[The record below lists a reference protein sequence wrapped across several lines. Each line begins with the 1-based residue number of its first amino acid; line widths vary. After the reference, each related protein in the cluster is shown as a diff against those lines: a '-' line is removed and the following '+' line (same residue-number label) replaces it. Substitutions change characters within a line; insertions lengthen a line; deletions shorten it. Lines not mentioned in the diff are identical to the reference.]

1 MYEHDFDVLKD
12 KDTFFLEK
20 VYIEDQIYQ
29 DMANRN
35 TVSSGA
41 YDFQDALEDIGIS
54 GVKEF
59 DGSGIKIGSI
69 ESGIPSNYI
78 NLSGVEYETFGTTQ
92 KSHAFETSSIYAS
105 NAGIANGASIYF
117 AALSNHSFNE
127 CVDWLISKGVNII
140 NRSNGAPTGQYTAD
154 SAYADY
160 IVKETKVTFVVSA
173 GNSGNTNKIGKDYS
187 GSRVVVYHGSCKI
200 LISSMKLVE
209 EPEDFHGKEKA
220 EVYAAMAQKRIGAEI
235 EFVVKTVDEK
245 EFTAVANRVEAM
257 SIRKDNFYLKKSGII
272 KEGACAEARIVAV
285 TPFGVWAE
293 IFGVES
299 FINNRELGYQRIH
312 QPSEFFQT
320 GQRVLVKILSVKK
333 DNGKVRVEASIKQAQ
348 ENPFEK
354 EIWKFAQGSMY
365 LGKVTMVTERG
376 VFVALD
382 GGVECYCK
390 MPTRGRPPRGAR
402 ATVKIVNIDPVKSR
416 VIGFITHIS
425 AKL

>member
-1 MYEHDFDVLKD
+1 MTNKQDLPDTGEELQVSPIETDLESRQDVDDENVGVEQEQAEQNTPTVETGAEETVQPEETEAKPKRKRKKKSNDEGVTSPEKQPEEKPQKQQKQQKVKEQNIITIEDERTVQTERDMAFADLRELQEAARTGRIMTGIIQGFERTD
-12 KDTFFLEK
+12 KDF
-20 VYIEDQIYQ
+20 
-29 DMANRN
+29 
-35 TVSSGA
+35 
-41 YDFQDALEDIGIS
+41 
-54 GVKEF
+54 
-59 DGSGIKIGSI
+59 
-69 ESGIPSNYI
+69 
-78 NLSGVEYETFGTTQ
+78 
-92 KSHAFETSSIYAS
+92 
-105 NAGIANGASIYF
+105 
-117 AALSNHSFNE
+117 
-127 CVDWLISKGVNII
+127 
-140 NRSNGAPTGQYTAD
+140 
-154 SAYADY
+154 
-160 IVKETKVTFVVSA
+160 
-173 GNSGNTNKIGKDYS
+173 S

-320 GQRVLVKILSVKK
+320 GQRVIVKILSVKK
-333 DNGKVRVEASIKQAQ
+333 DNGKIRVDASIKQAQ

>member
-1 MYEHDFDVLKD
+1 MTNKQDLPDTGEELQVSPIETDLESRQDGADENVGVEQEQAEQNTPTVETGAEETVQPEETEPKPKRKRKKKSNDESVTSPEKQPEEKPQKQQKQQKVKEQNIITIEDERTVQTERDMAFADLRELQESARTGRIMTGIIQGFERTD
-12 KDTFFLEK
+12 KDF
-20 VYIEDQIYQ
+20 
-29 DMANRN
+29 
-35 TVSSGA
+35 
-41 YDFQDALEDIGIS
+41 
-54 GVKEF
+54 
-59 DGSGIKIGSI
+59 
-69 ESGIPSNYI
+69 
-78 NLSGVEYETFGTTQ
+78 
-92 KSHAFETSSIYAS
+92 
-105 NAGIANGASIYF
+105 
-117 AALSNHSFNE
+117 
-127 CVDWLISKGVNII
+127 
-140 NRSNGAPTGQYTAD
+140 
-154 SAYADY
+154 
-160 IVKETKVTFVVSA
+160 
-173 GNSGNTNKIGKDYS
+173 S

-209 EPEDFHGKEKA
+209 EPEDFHGKEKE

>member
-1 MYEHDFDVLKD
+1 MTNKQDLPDTGEELQVSPIETDLESRQDGADENVGVEQEQAEQNTPTVETGAEETVQPEETEAKPKRKRKKKSNDESVTIPEKQPEEKPQKQQKQQKVKEQNIITIEDERTVQTERDMAFADLRELQEAARTGRIMTGIIQGFERTD
-12 KDTFFLEK
+12 KDF
-20 VYIEDQIYQ
+20 
-29 DMANRN
+29 
-35 TVSSGA
+35 
-41 YDFQDALEDIGIS
+41 
-54 GVKEF
+54 
-59 DGSGIKIGSI
+59 
-69 ESGIPSNYI
+69 
-78 NLSGVEYETFGTTQ
+78 
-92 KSHAFETSSIYAS
+92 
-105 NAGIANGASIYF
+105 
-117 AALSNHSFNE
+117 
-127 CVDWLISKGVNII
+127 
-140 NRSNGAPTGQYTAD
+140 
-154 SAYADY
+154 
-160 IVKETKVTFVVSA
+160 
-173 GNSGNTNKIGKDYS
+173 S

-320 GQRVLVKILSVKK
+320 GQRVIVKILSVKK
-333 DNGKVRVEASIKQAQ
+333 DNGKIRVDASIKQAQ

-425 AKL
+425 AKI

>member
-1 MYEHDFDVLKD
+1 MTNKQDLPDTGKELQVSPIETDLESRQDGADENVGVEQEQAEQNTPTVETGAEETVQPEETEAKPKRKRKKKSNDESVKSPEKQPEEKPQKQQKQQKVKEQNIITIEDERTVQTERDMAFADLRELQEAARTGRIMTGIIQGFERTD
-12 KDTFFLEK
+12 KDF
-20 VYIEDQIYQ
+20 
-29 DMANRN
+29 
-35 TVSSGA
+35 
-41 YDFQDALEDIGIS
+41 
-54 GVKEF
+54 
-59 DGSGIKIGSI
+59 
-69 ESGIPSNYI
+69 
-78 NLSGVEYETFGTTQ
+78 
-92 KSHAFETSSIYAS
+92 
-105 NAGIANGASIYF
+105 
-117 AALSNHSFNE
+117 
-127 CVDWLISKGVNII
+127 
-140 NRSNGAPTGQYTAD
+140 
-154 SAYADY
+154 
-160 IVKETKVTFVVSA
+160 
-173 GNSGNTNKIGKDYS
+173 S

-320 GQRVLVKILSVKK
+320 GQRVIVKILSVKK
-333 DNGKVRVEASIKQAQ
+333 DNGKIRVDASIKQAQ

-390 MPTRGRPPRGAR
+390 MPARGRPPRGAR

>member
-1 MYEHDFDVLKD
+1 MTNKQDLPDTGEELQVSPTETDLENKQDSADETVGVEQEQAEQNTPMMETGAEETVQPEETEAKPKRKRKKKSNDESVTIPEKQPEEKPQKQQKQQKVKEQNIITIEDERTVQTERDMAFADLRELQEAARTGRIMTGIIQGFERTD
-12 KDTFFLEK
+12 KDF
-20 VYIEDQIYQ
+20 
-29 DMANRN
+29 
-35 TVSSGA
+35 
-41 YDFQDALEDIGIS
+41 
-54 GVKEF
+54 
-59 DGSGIKIGSI
+59 
-69 ESGIPSNYI
+69 
-78 NLSGVEYETFGTTQ
+78 
-92 KSHAFETSSIYAS
+92 
-105 NAGIANGASIYF
+105 
-117 AALSNHSFNE
+117 
-127 CVDWLISKGVNII
+127 
-140 NRSNGAPTGQYTAD
+140 
-154 SAYADY
+154 
-160 IVKETKVTFVVSA
+160 
-173 GNSGNTNKIGKDYS
+173 S

-235 EFVVKTVDEK
+235 ELVVKTVDEK

-333 DNGKVRVEASIKQAQ
+333 DNSKIRVDASIKQAQ

>member
-1 MYEHDFDVLKD
+1 MTNKQDLP
-12 KDTFFLEK
+12 DTGEELQVSPTETDLESKQDSADETVGVEQEQAEQNTPMMETGAEETVQPEETEAKPKRKRKKKSNDESVTIPEKQPEEKPQKQQKQQK
-20 VYIEDQIYQ
+20 VKEQNIITIEDERTVQTER
-29 DMANRN
+29 DMAFADLRELQEAAR
-35 TVSSGA
+35 TGR
-41 YDFQDALEDIGIS
+41 IMTGIIQ
-54 GVKEF
+54 G
-59 DGSGIKIGSI
+59 
-69 ESGIPSNYI
+69 
-78 NLSGVEYETFGTTQ
+78 
-92 KSHAFETSSIYAS
+92 FERT
-105 NAGIANGASIYF
+105 
-117 AALSNHSFNE
+117 
-127 CVDWLISKGVNII
+127 D
-140 NRSNGAPTGQYTAD
+140 
-154 SAYADY
+154 
-160 IVKETKVTFVVSA
+160 
-173 GNSGNTNKIGKDYS
+173 KDYS

-312 QPSEFFQT
+312 QPSEFFRT

>member
-1 MYEHDFDVLKD
+1 MTNKQDLPDTGEELQVSPTETDLESKQDSADETVGVEQEQAEQNTPMMETGAEETVQPEETEAKPKRKRKKKSNDESVTIPEKQPEEKPQKQQKQQKVKEQNIITIEDERTVQTERDMAFADLRELQEAARTGRIMTGIIQGFERTD
-12 KDTFFLEK
+12 KDF
-20 VYIEDQIYQ
+20 
-29 DMANRN
+29 
-35 TVSSGA
+35 
-41 YDFQDALEDIGIS
+41 
-54 GVKEF
+54 
-59 DGSGIKIGSI
+59 
-69 ESGIPSNYI
+69 
-78 NLSGVEYETFGTTQ
+78 
-92 KSHAFETSSIYAS
+92 
-105 NAGIANGASIYF
+105 
-117 AALSNHSFNE
+117 
-127 CVDWLISKGVNII
+127 
-140 NRSNGAPTGQYTAD
+140 
-154 SAYADY
+154 
-160 IVKETKVTFVVSA
+160 
-173 GNSGNTNKIGKDYS
+173 S

-320 GQRVLVKILSVKK
+320 GQRVIVKILSVKK
-333 DNGKVRVEASIKQAQ
+333 DNSKIRVDASIKQAQ

>member
-1 MYEHDFDVLKD
+1 MTNKQDLP
-12 KDTFFLEK
+12 DTGEELQVSPTETDLESKQDSADETVGVEQEQAEQNTPMMETGAEETVQPEETEAKPKRKRKKKSNDESVTIPEKQPEEKTQKQQKQQK
-20 VYIEDQIYQ
+20 VKEQNIITIEDERTVQTER
-29 DMANRN
+29 DMAFADLRELQEAAR
-35 TVSSGA
+35 TGR
-41 YDFQDALEDIGIS
+41 IMTGIIQ
-54 GVKEF
+54 G
-59 DGSGIKIGSI
+59 
-69 ESGIPSNYI
+69 
-78 NLSGVEYETFGTTQ
+78 
-92 KSHAFETSSIYAS
+92 FERT
-105 NAGIANGASIYF
+105 
-117 AALSNHSFNE
+117 
-127 CVDWLISKGVNII
+127 D
-140 NRSNGAPTGQYTAD
+140 
-154 SAYADY
+154 
-160 IVKETKVTFVVSA
+160 
-173 GNSGNTNKIGKDYS
+173 KDYS

>member
-1 MYEHDFDVLKD
+1 MTNKQDLPDTGEELQVSPIETDLESRQDVADENVGVEQEQAEQKTPTVETGAEETVQPEETEAKPKRKRKKKSNDESVTSPEKQPEVKPQKQQKQQKVKEQNIITIEDERTVQTERDMAFADLRELQEAARTGRIMTGIIQGFERTD
-12 KDTFFLEK
+12 KDF
-20 VYIEDQIYQ
+20 
-29 DMANRN
+29 
-35 TVSSGA
+35 
-41 YDFQDALEDIGIS
+41 
-54 GVKEF
+54 
-59 DGSGIKIGSI
+59 
-69 ESGIPSNYI
+69 
-78 NLSGVEYETFGTTQ
+78 
-92 KSHAFETSSIYAS
+92 
-105 NAGIANGASIYF
+105 
-117 AALSNHSFNE
+117 
-127 CVDWLISKGVNII
+127 
-140 NRSNGAPTGQYTAD
+140 
-154 SAYADY
+154 
-160 IVKETKVTFVVSA
+160 
-173 GNSGNTNKIGKDYS
+173 S

-320 GQRVLVKILSVKK
+320 GQRVIVKILSVKK
-333 DNGKVRVEASIKQAQ
+333 DNGKIRVDASIKQAQ

>member
-1 MYEHDFDVLKD
+1 MTNKQDLP
-12 KDTFFLEK
+12 DTGEELQVSPIETDLESRQDGADENVGVEQEQAEQNTPMMETGAEETVQPEETEAKPKRKRKKKSNDEGVTSPEKQPEEKTQKQQKQQK
-20 VYIEDQIYQ
+20 VKEQNIITIEDERTVQTER
-29 DMANRN
+29 DMAFADLRELQEAAR
-35 TVSSGA
+35 TGR
-41 YDFQDALEDIGIS
+41 IMTGIIQ
-54 GVKEF
+54 G
-59 DGSGIKIGSI
+59 
-69 ESGIPSNYI
+69 
-78 NLSGVEYETFGTTQ
+78 
-92 KSHAFETSSIYAS
+92 FERT
-105 NAGIANGASIYF
+105 
-117 AALSNHSFNE
+117 
-127 CVDWLISKGVNII
+127 D
-140 NRSNGAPTGQYTAD
+140 
-154 SAYADY
+154 
-160 IVKETKVTFVVSA
+160 
-173 GNSGNTNKIGKDYS
+173 KDYS

>member
-1 MYEHDFDVLKD
+1 MTNKQDLPDTGEELQVSPIETDLESRQDVADENVGVEQEQAEQKTPTVETGAEETEAKPKRKRKKKSNDEGVTSPEKQPEEKSQKQQKQQKVKEQNIITIEDERTVQTERDMAFADLRELQEAARTGRIMTGIIQGFERTD
-12 KDTFFLEK
+12 KDF
-20 VYIEDQIYQ
+20 
-29 DMANRN
+29 
-35 TVSSGA
+35 
-41 YDFQDALEDIGIS
+41 
-54 GVKEF
+54 
-59 DGSGIKIGSI
+59 
-69 ESGIPSNYI
+69 
-78 NLSGVEYETFGTTQ
+78 
-92 KSHAFETSSIYAS
+92 
-105 NAGIANGASIYF
+105 
-117 AALSNHSFNE
+117 
-127 CVDWLISKGVNII
+127 
-140 NRSNGAPTGQYTAD
+140 
-154 SAYADY
+154 
-160 IVKETKVTFVVSA
+160 
-173 GNSGNTNKIGKDYS
+173 S

-320 GQRVLVKILSVKK
+320 GQRVIVKILSVKK
-333 DNGKVRVEASIKQAQ
+333 DNGKIRVDASIKQAQ

-390 MPTRGRPPRGAR
+390 MHP
-402 ATVKIVNIDPVKSR
+402 
-416 VIGFITHIS
+416 
-425 AKL
+425 L

>member
-1 MYEHDFDVLKD
+1 MTNKQDLP
-12 KDTFFLEK
+12 DTGEELQVSPTETDLESKQDSADETVGVEQEQAEQNTPMMETGAEETVQPEETEAKPKRKRKKKSNDESVTIPEKQPEEKTQKQQKQQK
-20 VYIEDQIYQ
+20 VKEQNIITIEDERTVQTER
-29 DMANRN
+29 DMAFADLRELQEAAR
-35 TVSSGA
+35 TGR
-41 YDFQDALEDIGIS
+41 IMTGIIQ
-54 GVKEF
+54 G
-59 DGSGIKIGSI
+59 
-69 ESGIPSNYI
+69 
-78 NLSGVEYETFGTTQ
+78 
-92 KSHAFETSSIYAS
+92 FERT
-105 NAGIANGASIYF
+105 
-117 AALSNHSFNE
+117 
-127 CVDWLISKGVNII
+127 D
-140 NRSNGAPTGQYTAD
+140 
-154 SAYADY
+154 
-160 IVKETKVTFVVSA
+160 
-173 GNSGNTNKIGKDYS
+173 KDYS

-272 KEGACAEARIVAV
+272 KEGSCAEARIVAV

>member
-1 MYEHDFDVLKD
+1 MTNKQDLP
-12 KDTFFLEK
+12 DTGEELQVSPTETDLESKQDSADETVGVEQEQAEQNTPMMETGAEETVQPEETEAKPKRKRKKKSNDESVTIPEKQPEEKPQKQQKQQK
-20 VYIEDQIYQ
+20 VKEQNIITIEDERTVQTER
-29 DMANRN
+29 DMAFADLRELQEAAR
-35 TVSSGA
+35 TGR
-41 YDFQDALEDIGIS
+41 IMTGIIQ
-54 GVKEF
+54 G
-59 DGSGIKIGSI
+59 
-69 ESGIPSNYI
+69 
-78 NLSGVEYETFGTTQ
+78 
-92 KSHAFETSSIYAS
+92 FERT
-105 NAGIANGASIYF
+105 
-117 AALSNHSFNE
+117 
-127 CVDWLISKGVNII
+127 D
-140 NRSNGAPTGQYTAD
+140 
-154 SAYADY
+154 
-160 IVKETKVTFVVSA
+160 
-173 GNSGNTNKIGKDYS
+173 KDYS

>member
-1 MYEHDFDVLKD
+1 MTNKQDLP
-12 KDTFFLEK
+12 DTGEELQVSPIENDLESRQDGADENVGVEQEQAEQNTPTVETGAEETVQPEETEAKPKRKRKKKSNDESVKSPEKQPEEKPQKQQKQQK
-20 VYIEDQIYQ
+20 VKEQNIITIEDERTVQTER
-29 DMANRN
+29 DMAFADLRELQEAAR
-35 TVSSGA
+35 TGR
-41 YDFQDALEDIGIS
+41 IMTGIIQ
-54 GVKEF
+54 G
-59 DGSGIKIGSI
+59 
-69 ESGIPSNYI
+69 
-78 NLSGVEYETFGTTQ
+78 
-92 KSHAFETSSIYAS
+92 FERT
-105 NAGIANGASIYF
+105 
-117 AALSNHSFNE
+117 
-127 CVDWLISKGVNII
+127 D
-140 NRSNGAPTGQYTAD
+140 
-154 SAYADY
+154 
-160 IVKETKVTFVVSA
+160 
-173 GNSGNTNKIGKDYS
+173 KDYS

>member
-1 MYEHDFDVLKD
+1 MTNKQDLP
-12 KDTFFLEK
+12 DTGEELQVSPTETDLESKQDSADETVGVEQEQAEQNTPMMETGAEETVQPEETEAKPKRKRKKKSNDESVTIPEKQPEEKPQKQQKQQK
-20 VYIEDQIYQ
+20 VKEQNIITIEDERTVQTER
-29 DMANRN
+29 DMAFADLRELQEAAR
-35 TVSSGA
+35 TGR
-41 YDFQDALEDIGIS
+41 IMTGIIQ
-54 GVKEF
+54 G
-59 DGSGIKIGSI
+59 
-69 ESGIPSNYI
+69 
-78 NLSGVEYETFGTTQ
+78 
-92 KSHAFETSSIYAS
+92 FERT
-105 NAGIANGASIYF
+105 
-117 AALSNHSFNE
+117 
-127 CVDWLISKGVNII
+127 D
-140 NRSNGAPTGQYTAD
+140 
-154 SAYADY
+154 
-160 IVKETKVTFVVSA
+160 
-173 GNSGNTNKIGKDYS
+173 KDYS

-209 EPEDFHGKEKA
+209 EPEDYHGKEKA

>member
-1 MYEHDFDVLKD
+1 MTNKQDLP
-12 KDTFFLEK
+12 DTGEELQVSPIETDLESKQDSADEK
-20 VYIEDQIYQ
+20 VGVEQEQAEQNTPTMETGVEETVQPEETEPKPKRKRKKKSNEESVTSPEKQPEEKPQKQQKQQKVKEQNIITIEDERTVQTER
-29 DMANRN
+29 DMAFADLRELQEAAR
-35 TVSSGA
+35 TGR
-41 YDFQDALEDIGIS
+41 IMTGIIQ
-54 GVKEF
+54 G
-59 DGSGIKIGSI
+59 
-69 ESGIPSNYI
+69 
-78 NLSGVEYETFGTTQ
+78 
-92 KSHAFETSSIYAS
+92 FE
-105 NAGIANGASIYF
+105 
-117 AALSNHSFNE
+117 
-127 CVDWLISKGVNII
+127 
-140 NRSNGAPTGQYTAD
+140 R
-154 SAYADY
+154 
-160 IVKETKVTFVVSA
+160 
-173 GNSGNTNKIGKDYS
+173 TNKDFS

-209 EPEDFHGKEKA
+209 EPEDFHGKEKE

>member
-1 MYEHDFDVLKD
+1 MTNKQDLPDTGEELQVSPIETDLESRQDGADENVGVEQEQAEQNTPTVETGAEETVQPEETEAKPKRKRKKKSNDESVTIPEKQPEEKPQKQQKQQKVKEQNIITIEDERTVQTERDMAFADLRELQEAARTGRIMTGIIQGFERTD
-12 KDTFFLEK
+12 KDF
-20 VYIEDQIYQ
+20 
-29 DMANRN
+29 
-35 TVSSGA
+35 
-41 YDFQDALEDIGIS
+41 
-54 GVKEF
+54 
-59 DGSGIKIGSI
+59 
-69 ESGIPSNYI
+69 
-78 NLSGVEYETFGTTQ
+78 
-92 KSHAFETSSIYAS
+92 
-105 NAGIANGASIYF
+105 
-117 AALSNHSFNE
+117 
-127 CVDWLISKGVNII
+127 
-140 NRSNGAPTGQYTAD
+140 
-154 SAYADY
+154 
-160 IVKETKVTFVVSA
+160 
-173 GNSGNTNKIGKDYS
+173 S

-320 GQRVLVKILSVKK
+320 GQRVIVKILSVKK
-333 DNGKVRVEASIKQAQ
+333 DNGKIIVDASIKQAQ

-425 AKL
+425 AKI

>member
-1 MYEHDFDVLKD
+1 MTNKQDLP
-12 KDTFFLEK
+12 DTGEELQVSPIETDLESKQDSADEK
-20 VYIEDQIYQ
+20 VGVEQEQAEQNTPTMETGVEETVQPEGTEPKPKRKRKKKSNEESVTSPEKQPEEKPQKQQKQQKVKEQNIITIEDERTVQTER
-29 DMANRN
+29 DMAFADLRELQEAAR
-35 TVSSGA
+35 TGR
-41 YDFQDALEDIGIS
+41 IMTGIIQ
-54 GVKEF
+54 G
-59 DGSGIKIGSI
+59 
-69 ESGIPSNYI
+69 
-78 NLSGVEYETFGTTQ
+78 
-92 KSHAFETSSIYAS
+92 FE
-105 NAGIANGASIYF
+105 
-117 AALSNHSFNE
+117 
-127 CVDWLISKGVNII
+127 
-140 NRSNGAPTGQYTAD
+140 R
-154 SAYADY
+154 
-160 IVKETKVTFVVSA
+160 
-173 GNSGNTNKIGKDYS
+173 TNKDFS

-320 GQRVLVKILSVKK
+320 GQRVIVKILSVKK
-333 DNGKVRVEASIKQAQ
+333 DNGKIRVDASIKQAQ

-425 AKL
+425 AKI

>member
-1 MYEHDFDVLKD
+1 MTNKQDLPDTGEELQVSPIETDLESKQDSADEKVGVEQEQAEQNTPTMETGVEETVQPEETEPKPKRKRKKKSNEENVTSPEKQPEEKPQKQQKQQKVKEQNIITIEDERTVQTERDMAFADLRELQEAARTGRIMTGIIQGFERTD
-12 KDTFFLEK
+12 KDF
-20 VYIEDQIYQ
+20 
-29 DMANRN
+29 
-35 TVSSGA
+35 
-41 YDFQDALEDIGIS
+41 
-54 GVKEF
+54 
-59 DGSGIKIGSI
+59 
-69 ESGIPSNYI
+69 
-78 NLSGVEYETFGTTQ
+78 
-92 KSHAFETSSIYAS
+92 
-105 NAGIANGASIYF
+105 
-117 AALSNHSFNE
+117 
-127 CVDWLISKGVNII
+127 
-140 NRSNGAPTGQYTAD
+140 
-154 SAYADY
+154 
-160 IVKETKVTFVVSA
+160 
-173 GNSGNTNKIGKDYS
+173 S

-209 EPEDFHGKEKA
+209 EPEDFHGKGKA

-425 AKL
+425 AKI

>member
-1 MYEHDFDVLKD
+1 MTNKQDLPDTGEELQVSPTETDLEGKQDRADENVGVEQEQAEQNTPMMETGAEETVQPEETEAKPKRKRKKKSNDESVTIPEKQPEEKPQKQQKQQKVKEQNIITIEDERTVQTERDMAFADLRELQEAARTGRIMTGIIQGFERTD
-12 KDTFFLEK
+12 KDF
-20 VYIEDQIYQ
+20 
-29 DMANRN
+29 
-35 TVSSGA
+35 
-41 YDFQDALEDIGIS
+41 
-54 GVKEF
+54 
-59 DGSGIKIGSI
+59 
-69 ESGIPSNYI
+69 
-78 NLSGVEYETFGTTQ
+78 
-92 KSHAFETSSIYAS
+92 
-105 NAGIANGASIYF
+105 
-117 AALSNHSFNE
+117 
-127 CVDWLISKGVNII
+127 
-140 NRSNGAPTGQYTAD
+140 
-154 SAYADY
+154 
-160 IVKETKVTFVVSA
+160 
-173 GNSGNTNKIGKDYS
+173 S

-320 GQRVLVKILSVKK
+320 GQRVIVKILSVKK
-333 DNGKVRVEASIKQAQ
+333 DNGKIRVDASIKQAQ

-425 AKL
+425 AKI

>member
-1 MYEHDFDVLKD
+1 MTNKQDLPDMGEELQVSPIETD
-12 KDTFFLEK
+12 LESRQDGADENVGVEQEQAEQNTPTMETGVGETVQPEETEPKPKRKRKKKSNEESVTSPEKQPEEKPQKQQKQQK
-20 VYIEDQIYQ
+20 VKEQNIITIEDERTVQTER
-29 DMANRN
+29 DMAFADLRELQEAAR
-35 TVSSGA
+35 TGR
-41 YDFQDALEDIGIS
+41 IMTGIIQ
-54 GVKEF
+54 G
-59 DGSGIKIGSI
+59 
-69 ESGIPSNYI
+69 
-78 NLSGVEYETFGTTQ
+78 
-92 KSHAFETSSIYAS
+92 FERT
-105 NAGIANGASIYF
+105 
-117 AALSNHSFNE
+117 
-127 CVDWLISKGVNII
+127 D
-140 NRSNGAPTGQYTAD
+140 
-154 SAYADY
+154 
-160 IVKETKVTFVVSA
+160 
-173 GNSGNTNKIGKDYS
+173 KDYS

>member
-1 MYEHDFDVLKD
+1 MTNKQDLPDTGEELQVSPTETDLENKQDSADETVGVEQEQAEQNTPMMETGAEETVQPEETEAKPKRKRKKKSNDKSVTIPEKQPEEKPQKQQKQQKVKEQNIITIEDERTVQTERDMAFADLRELQEAARTGRIMTGIIQGFERTD
-12 KDTFFLEK
+12 KDF
-20 VYIEDQIYQ
+20 
-29 DMANRN
+29 
-35 TVSSGA
+35 
-41 YDFQDALEDIGIS
+41 
-54 GVKEF
+54 
-59 DGSGIKIGSI
+59 
-69 ESGIPSNYI
+69 
-78 NLSGVEYETFGTTQ
+78 
-92 KSHAFETSSIYAS
+92 
-105 NAGIANGASIYF
+105 
-117 AALSNHSFNE
+117 
-127 CVDWLISKGVNII
+127 
-140 NRSNGAPTGQYTAD
+140 
-154 SAYADY
+154 
-160 IVKETKVTFVVSA
+160 
-173 GNSGNTNKIGKDYS
+173 S

-220 EVYAAMAQKRIGAEI
+220 EVYAAMAQKRIGAEL

-333 DNGKVRVEASIKQAQ
+333 DNSKIRVDASIKQAQ

>member
-1 MYEHDFDVLKD
+1 MTNKQDLP
-12 KDTFFLEK
+12 DTGEELQVSPTETDLESKQDSADETVGVEQEQAEQNTPMMETGAEETVQPEETEAKPKRKRKKKSNDESVTIPEKQPEEKPQKQQKQQK
-20 VYIEDQIYQ
+20 VKEQNIITIEDERTVQTER
-29 DMANRN
+29 DMAFADLRELQEAAR
-35 TVSSGA
+35 TGR
-41 YDFQDALEDIGIS
+41 IMTGIIQ
-54 GVKEF
+54 G
-59 DGSGIKIGSI
+59 
-69 ESGIPSNYI
+69 
-78 NLSGVEYETFGTTQ
+78 
-92 KSHAFETSSIYAS
+92 FERT
-105 NAGIANGASIYF
+105 
-117 AALSNHSFNE
+117 
-127 CVDWLISKGVNII
+127 D
-140 NRSNGAPTGQYTAD
+140 
-154 SAYADY
+154 
-160 IVKETKVTFVVSA
+160 
-173 GNSGNTNKIGKDYS
+173 KDYS

-320 GQRVLVKILSVKK
+320 GQRVIVKILSVKK

>member
-1 MYEHDFDVLKD
+1 MTNKQDLP
-12 KDTFFLEK
+12 DTGEELQVSPTETDLESKQDSADETVGVEQEQAEQNTPMMETGAEETVQPEETEAKPKRKRKKKSNDESVTIPEKQPEEKPQKQQKQQK
-20 VYIEDQIYQ
+20 VKEQNIITIEDERTVQTER
-29 DMANRN
+29 DMAFADLRELQEAAR
-35 TVSSGA
+35 TGR
-41 YDFQDALEDIGIS
+41 IMTGIIQ
-54 GVKEF
+54 G
-59 DGSGIKIGSI
+59 
-69 ESGIPSNYI
+69 
-78 NLSGVEYETFGTTQ
+78 
-92 KSHAFETSSIYAS
+92 FERT
-105 NAGIANGASIYF
+105 
-117 AALSNHSFNE
+117 
-127 CVDWLISKGVNII
+127 D
-140 NRSNGAPTGQYTAD
+140 
-154 SAYADY
+154 
-160 IVKETKVTFVVSA
+160 
-173 GNSGNTNKIGKDYS
+173 KDYS

-402 ATVKIVNIDPVKSR
+402 ATVKIVNIDPIKSR

-425 AKL
+425 AKI